1 MNGPARQRGMTLIGW
16 LLTLVLIGF
25 AGIIAIRLV
34 PVYIDAYTVS
44 SIMQQLESES
54 RTTSM
59 DRREVR
65 ETFRRRLD
73 VNDVTQVSASDLQ
86 FKEISGGVQVLLE
99 YESRVHLIG
108 NLDAVARFQEE
119 ATLRR

>member
-1 MNGPARQRGMTLIGW
+1 MQGPARQRGMTLIGW

-34 PVYIDAYTVS
+34 PVYMDAYTVS

-73 VNDVTQVSASDLQ
+73 VNDVTRVSASDLQ
-86 FKEISGGVQVLLE
+86 FKEITGGMQVLLE
-99 YESRVHLIG
+99 YESRVPLIG